1 MLKKFRYSSS
11 SLKYML
17 LSKIGSLGERQFN
30 AIDTGDADETGHLD
44 QDLELSLE
52 QQIRYTLRSDY
63 SAKF

>member
-1 MLKKFRYSSS
+1 
-11 SLKYML
+11 ML